1 MRSVAD
7 AHPSG
12 AQPPTPEWDV
22 MINEGRTF
30 ITSYPWLS
38 LFPGIAFFLTE
49 AALNLS
55 GDGLRDAVYPRWRGE
70 H

>member
-7 AHPSG
+7 
-12 AQPPTPEWDV
+12 AQPPTPEWGV
-22 MINEGRTF
+22 MISEGRTF
-30 ITSYPWLS
+30 VTTDPRLS

-49 AALNLS
+49 AALSLF
-55 GDGLRDAVYPRWRGE
+55 GDGLRDAVTGRWRGE